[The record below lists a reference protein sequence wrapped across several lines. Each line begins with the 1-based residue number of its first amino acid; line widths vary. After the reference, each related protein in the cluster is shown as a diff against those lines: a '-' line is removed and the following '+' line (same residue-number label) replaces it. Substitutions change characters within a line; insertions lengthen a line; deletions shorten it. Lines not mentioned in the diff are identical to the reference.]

1 MPDAP
6 GVKVV
11 TVPARE
17 GWLLKLT
24 VDSLQA
30 EPTVESVTGPGVLMR
45 LTKRVSVAWAICAA
59 VVPGGRVLR
68 SYCRNAVLP
77 LPT

>member
-11 TVPARE
+11 MAVPMV

-24 VDSLQA
+24 VDSLHA
-30 EPTVESVTGPGVLMR
+30 EPTVESVMGPGVLMR
-45 LTKRVSVAWAICAA
+45 LTKRVSEALEICAA
-59 VVPGGRVLR
+59 VVPPGSDER
-68 SYCRNAVLP
+68 SY
-77 LPT
+77 